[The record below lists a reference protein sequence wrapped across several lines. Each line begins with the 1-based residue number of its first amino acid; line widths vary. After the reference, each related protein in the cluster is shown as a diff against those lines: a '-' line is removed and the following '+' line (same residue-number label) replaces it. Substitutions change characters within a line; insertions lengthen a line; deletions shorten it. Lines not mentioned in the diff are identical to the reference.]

1 MKEKKMTQIN
11 DLTERLK
18 TIRQQ
23 ADLVDMYVGDYQ
35 PLADKGTQRA
45 ALVNLSDS
53 IELMKATIDSMI
65 EELDE
70 SKE

>member
-1 MKEKKMTQIN
+1 MTQIN